1 MVTNNIIITTA
12 VISIITGVL
21 SAMLGI
27 GGGAIIVPTFSMILG
42 LPIQIT
48 IGTSKFIMLFTS
60 ASSAIGHFRYK
71 RIDWKTGVLL
81 EVATIPGSILGAQ
94 LITVIDPHIL
104 KMIVGLVLT
113 AAGFNMIKGR
123 KERAKSKNV
132 EKESGWR
139 RTILTKDGK
148 VYSYTLTIK
157 QLIVALIMSFIAGL
171 IAGISGLGGGI
182 VKVPVLNLILNI
194 PIHVATSTSAF
205 MILLTTPPT
214 AIVHIINNQVNW
226 IISLIAAP
234 GLIIGAQVGARIVG
248 DIKPK
253 NLRRIF
259 AIALITLSLKMI
271 YDGYMAYMAQMNI

>member
-60 ASSAIGHFRYK
+60 TSSAIGHFRYK
-71 RIDWKTGVLL
+71 RIDWKTGALL

-139 RTILTKDGK
+139 RTILTKNGK

-157 QLIVALIMSFIAGL
+157 QLIAALIMSFIAGI

>member
-1 MVTNNIIITTA
+1 M
-12 VISIITGVL
+12 
-21 SAMLGI
+21 
-27 GGGAIIVPTFSMILG
+27 
-42 LPIQIT
+42 
-48 IGTSKFIMLFTS
+48 
-60 ASSAIGHFRYK
+60 
-71 RIDWKTGVLL
+71 
-81 EVATIPGSILGAQ
+81 
-94 LITVIDPHIL
+94 
-104 KMIVGLVLT
+104 
-113 AAGFNMIKGR
+113 
-123 KERAKSKNV
+123 
-132 EKESGWR
+132 
-139 RTILTKDGK
+139 
-148 VYSYTLTIK
+148 TIK
-157 QLIVALIMSFIAGL
+157 QLIAALIMSFIAGL